1 MLNAFTVNSE
11 SIYTVQTIHPGPA
24 WKGKT
29 LLNKTSKEKIR
40 EREWEVVTNVLPLK
54 SHPADDW
61 KMMWGLG
68 KENKRNRTTGI

>member
-1 MLNAFTVNSE
+1 MLNAFTVNKNLY
-11 SIYTVQTIHPGPA
+11 ILCGQYTLAQLG
-24 WKGKT
+24 T
-29 LLNKTSKEKIR
+29 LLNKTFKEKIR
-40 EREWEVVTNVLPLK
+40 EREWEVETNVLPLK